1 MQPISKIM
9 NQHQTHSSWHQQETY
24 IQTSVVAA
32 HTLTN
37 TELLARHN
45 LLARS
50 AVALNDQQ
58 MQELSL
64 YQTEVHRRGL
74 SASQSQKGL
83 AFLNNT
89 FMSSWSLWQQITVLT
104 AGGILGVIVLKNL
117 LAPSYYAPM
126 PYSGGGTT
134 NNFIIK

>member
-1 MQPISKIM
+1 M
-9 NQHQTHSSWHQQETY
+9 NQHQTHSSWHQQQTH
-24 IQTSVVAA
+24 IQTSVVTA

-58 MQELSL
+58 MQELSV
-64 YQTEVHRRGL
+64 YQTELNRRGL

-89 FMSSWSLWQQITVLT
+89 FMGSWSLWQQITVLT

-117 LAPSYYAPM
+117 LAPSYYAPI
-126 PYSGGGTT
+126 PYSGGTT

>member
-1 MQPISKIM
+1 M
-9 NQHQTHSSWHQQETY
+9 NQHQTHSSWHQQQTH
-24 IQTSVVAA
+24 IQTSVVTA

-50 AVALNDQQ
+50 AIALNDQQ

-64 YQTEVHRRGL
+64 YQTELNRRGL
-74 SASQSQKGL
+74 SASQSQKNL

-89 FMSSWSLWQQITVLT
+89 FMSSWSLWQQIAVLT